1 VSEDGRTTFAT
12 PAHVA
17 IMPIRILLVDDHRI
31 LRDGLRLRLQQE
43 PDLSIVG
50 EATNAAEAYECLQR
64 TPVDVVIMDLNLP
77 GENGLVATA
86 RIRNSWPMV
95 CIIVLTGDF
104 AAASAHDAILAGAS
118 GFLRKEDAADELVRA
133 VREVCCG
140 KVYLSPDAATVV
152 TKALLAKPVSAQ
164 EPQLSERETAVLK
177 GLAEGRSYKEIAS
190 ELQVSPKSVETYRV
204 RLVKKIGGST
214 RADLIRYAIRSGL
227 VKA

>member
-1 VSEDGRTTFAT
+1 MST
-12 PAHVA
+12 
-17 IMPIRILLVDDHRI
+17 RILLVDDHRI

-43 PDLSIVG
+43 PDFNIVG
-50 EATNAAEAYECLQR
+50 EATNTAEAYECLER

-86 RIRNSWPMV
+86 RIRSTWPTV

-152 TKALLAKPVSAQ
+152 TKALLAKPAAA
-164 EPQLSERETAVLK
+164 EGLPLSERETAVLK

-190 ELQVSPKSVETYRV
+190 ALQVSPKSIETYRV
-204 RLVKKIGGST
+204 RLVKKTGCNT
-214 RADLIRYAIRSGL
+214 RADLIRYAIRNGI

>member
-1 VSEDGRTTFAT
+1 
-12 PAHVA
+12 
-17 IMPIRILLVDDHRI
+17 MPTRILLVDDHRI

-43 PDLSIVG
+43 PDFAVVG
-50 EATNAAEAYECLQR
+50 EAKNAAEAYECLER
-64 TPVDVVIMDLNLP
+64 TPLDVVIMDLNLP

-86 RIRNSWPMV
+86 RIRSTFPAACV
-95 CIIVLTGDF
+95 IVVTGDF

-133 VREVCCG
+133 IREVCGG

-152 TKALLAKPVSAQ
+152 TKALLAKPNAS
-164 EPQLSERETAVLK
+164 EGPSLSEQETAVLK

-190 ELQVSPKSVETYRV
+190 ELEVSTKSIETYRV
-204 RLVKKIGGST
+204 RLVKKTGCST
-214 RADLIRYAIRSGL
+214 RADLIRYAIRHGI